1 MNTSTGTRPRSKP
14 PKIPITLLIPLI
26 FLAVLYAFVQPWV
39 NARFGLKLPSIGQ
52 VISSTNTPTQ
62 KPEKT
67 DANKSSSAT
76 GATADSDL
84 EVKNSKPSESSTDRS
99 AAEEVATADDDSP
112 YSILKSSGSE
122 VYVSEAGLRYTRGSE
137 EGHRIK
143 HLERHLQDMPN
154 RSGNHGV
161 FAGTWRD
168 TLGWIDEAYRRGREG
183 DSKTKVRKE
192 DNRSVIETEFSQT
205 IGYVGGREGGKQG
218 KPPTRRL
225 RLVVEGDRFITAF
238 PY

>member
-1 MNTSTGTRPRSKP
+1 MNTSTGNRPRSKP

-39 NARFGLKLPSIGQ
+39 NARFGLKLPSLGQ
-52 VISSTNTPTQ
+52 VISSTNSPAQ
-62 KPEKT
+62 KPEKSEA
-67 DANKSSSAT
+67 DKSSSAT
-76 GATADSDL
+76 ANAPKSGVNTKDSTA
-84 EVKNSKPSESSTDRS
+84 SKSTNERS
-99 AAEEVATADDDSP
+99 AAAEETDTTDDSP

-168 TLGWIDEAYRRGREG
+168 TLGWIDEAYRRSREG

-192 DNRSVIETEFSQT
+192 DNRSVIETEFSNT